1 MRRPAGSA
9 TINATGTISAVVA
22 KSDGRFVIIV
32 I

>member
-1 MRRPAGSA
+1 MRRSAGSA
-9 TINATGTISAVVA
+9 DTIDSIHTSAIVA